1 MEIIFTISKDIKSSG
16 YDEVSRENT
25 ILSGLKGLSNIDK
38 RRLTGESLEGD
49 KAWQT
54 RGNM

>member
-25 ILSGLKGLSNIDK
+25 ILSGLKGLWNLD
-38 RRLTGESLEGD
+38 RQRLTGESLEGD
-49 KAWQT
+49 KA
-54 RGNM
+54 